1 MVSII
6 IPHYNRSGLLKD
18 AVFSVLNQTSSDWEL
33 IIVDDGSDEKEL
45 DLIKQLLNEDSRIK
59 IYNRVSDFKGPA
71 ACRNEGVSLSKGEY
85 LIFLDSD
92 DALAPF
98 CVAQRQ
104 RLMNEN
110 SKLDMGI
117 FLMQEFTNAP
127 GDNSK
132 IYNNTSTNENR
143 INCFLEGD
151 NPWAVTCPIWKKDF
165 FVQTGGFDPAFFYM
179 EDPELHVRAL
189 LVDNMQYKTFY
200 DYPADCYYRTNFH
213 DDTKKYFYEN
223 SIRYRILFY
232 KKMEKLFI
240 NTPGFTNRFKN
251 SFEKG
256 VAIFFYSFLL
266 SRIKE
271 FPELEQEFIQWVT
284 NCSLQSTMAKFKI
297 KVLVSLFKRDNII
310 IQKLRLKGL
319 AVKLFIYML

>member
-71 ACRNEGVSLSKGEY
+71 ACRNEGVSFSKGEY

-110 SKLDMGI
+110 SKLEMGI
-117 FLMQEFTNAP
+117 FLMQEFTNTP

-179 EDPELHVRAL
+179 EDPELHIRAL

-213 DDTKKYFYEN
+213 DATKKHFYEN

-232 KKMEKLFI
+232 KKLSTLISFSPALIDKY
-240 NTPGFTNRFKN
+240 KN
-251 SFEKG
+251 SFDSG
-256 VAIFFYSFLL
+256 VVNFFNHFLL
-266 SRIKE
+266 SRVKE
-271 FPELEQEFIQWVT
+271 FPALQQEFILCANNSPLLSRLT
-284 NCSLQSTMAKFKI
+284 
-297 KVLVSLFKRDNII
+297 LFKLKLLSAIYINDNI
-310 IQKLRLKGL
+310 LFRVVHLKGL
-319 AVKLFIYML
+319 ALKLLMPKL